1 MPGIRSL
8 VVIGVVLAVIAG
20 AGIVYA
26 FMSYLPLQGAAQTYT
41 ASAYQ
46 IEITPLNHS
55 LTANAGSVVTLLF
68 DVTSPKTGALYF
80 YASAIPQPGTPWMMN
95 LQNVTTG
102 HIELP
107 QGVSVSYPTGQATF
121 GTNHS
126 VLTLRVTLSP
136 NINGTVGLV
145 VGVFQQ
151 ASPDQVVGTGNGVYI
166 TVEPST

>member
-1 MPGIRSL
+1 MVLG
-8 VVIGVVLAVIAG
+8 VILAIILG

-26 FMSYLPLQGAAQTYT
+26 FVSHLPLQGVAQTQT

-68 DVTSPKTGALYF
+68 NITSPKTGALYF
-80 YASAIPQPGTPWMMN
+80 YASAKPQPGAPWMMS

-107 QGVSVSYPTGQATF
+107 RGVNVSYPTGQATF
-121 GTNHS
+121 GTTHAI
-126 VLTLRVTLSP
+126 LTLRVTLSSI
-136 NINGTVGLV
+136 INGTVGLV

-166 TVEPST
+166 TVKPPA